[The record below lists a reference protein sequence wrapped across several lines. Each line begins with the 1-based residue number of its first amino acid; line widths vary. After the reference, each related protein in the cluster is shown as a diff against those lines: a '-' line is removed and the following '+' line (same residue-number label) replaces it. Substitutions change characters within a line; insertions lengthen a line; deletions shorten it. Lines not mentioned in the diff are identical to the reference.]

1 MELFRLFGTIMVD
14 NERANQS
21 IHKTEDQAESLGH
34 KFLAG
39 AGKAAKWG
47 AAIGAAAVA
56 AGAALFKV
64 GSGAAETLDRIDKMS
79 QKIGVSRQGYQ
90 EWEYILSQNGMEIDK
105 LQVGIKSLTTSIG
118 QATDGTGKGAEAFRQ
133 LGVSIRDAQGDLK
146 SQEAIF
152 EDTVK
157 ALQAY
162 PEGVDKARLANE
174 LFGRSGQELMPLLNS
189 AAGSVDELK
198 QRAHELGLI
207 MSDDAITAGVKL
219 QDTIDDVHRAFGSI
233 ATRIGIELM
242 PLMQSAADWILA
254 HLPEIQAVMS
264 AFFGAI
270 SALVEGFV
278 LLVKAF
284 AAAVS
289 GDFSSLFELL
299 KKIVGA
305 GLEFIGNLVLGALDS
320 ILNFLKGLAE
330 AFFEAGR
337 GLLQSFWD
345 GLKQI
350 WENIKSWALD
360 KVSWI
365 TDLLGVN
372 VQTEVNTDLDY
383 KDTPHGSHASGLT
396 YVPFDGYRAELH
408 RGERVLTARE
418 SREYAQG
425 GGSVVINLNVQM
437 DEVSEVYKLVDVVK
451 RAKQTARAGLVA
463 V

>member
-56 AGAALFKV
+56 AGAALYKV

-118 QATDGTGKGAEAFRQ
+118 QAADGTGKGAEAFRQ
-133 LGVSIRDAQGDLK
+133 LGVSIRDAQGELK

-152 EDTVK
+152 EDTVR

-162 PEGVDKARLANE
+162 PEGADKARLANE

-189 AAGSVDELK
+189 TAGSVDELK
-198 QRAHELGLI
+198 QRAHELGLV
-207 MSDDAITAGVKL
+207 MDDDAIDAGVKF
-219 QDTIDDVHRAFGSI
+219 QDTMDSLKHAFNAVMVKLGV
-233 ATRIGIELM
+233 ELLPM
-242 PLMQSAADWILA
+242 FQKFADWVIE
-254 HLPEIQAVMS
+254 HMPEIQEIIGVV
-264 AFFGAI
+264 FGAI
-270 SALVEGFV
+270 KGSVEVVIKILSAFMA
-278 LLVKAF
+278 LL
-284 AAAVS
+284 S
-289 GDFSSLFELL
+289 GDFKGFMEIMKDILI
-299 KKIVGA
+299 K
-305 GLEFIGNLVLGALDS
+305 GLESFGNLVEVAIKG
-320 ILNFLKGLAE
+320 ILNFFVGIAE
-330 AFFEAGR
+330 YFFEAGR
-337 GLLQSFWD
+337 NLLQAFWD

-350 WENIKSWALD
+350 WEDIKAWSLD

-372 VQTEVNTDLDY
+372 VQAEVNADLDY
-383 KDTPHGSHASGLT
+383 KDTPHGSHASGLA

-425 GGSVVINLNVQM
+425 GGSVVINLNVRL